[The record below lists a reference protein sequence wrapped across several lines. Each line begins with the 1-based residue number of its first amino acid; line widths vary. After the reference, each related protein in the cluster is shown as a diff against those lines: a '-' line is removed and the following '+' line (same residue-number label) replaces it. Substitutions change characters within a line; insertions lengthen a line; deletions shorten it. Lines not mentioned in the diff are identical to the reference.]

1 MTKATAFQI
10 ETVKVACAALRDP
23 SGARR
28 FLVADEAGLGKTIV
42 AQRIIEDFKNKIDGD
57 PGRGGRKFNIIYVC
71 SNLAI
76 ARQNRDRLLGFLR
89 KDEQKAATVEEDRL
103 SMTVLPQKNGR
114 GAKAAAQVSLR
125 LYSVTPGTS
134 MLNSSVR
141 RRNTGGTT
149 KERALCFVL
158 LRKALGGEVDGIRD
172 GLALRVEKSNF
183 MADVRIMERENGPF
197 SKTIVENF
205 KQALRR
211 SLGLDEK
218 QMLAP
223 AIKRFLP
230 DDAKHLVQHMRLALA
245 NVAIANIDPDLV
257 IFDEFQRFEDLI
269 RPEPDEVDQE
279 GDDDPEDED
288 AGFREEA
295 GRLLQSL
302 RGGGQHRALLLL
314 SATPWIP
321 YRSRAEENP
330 KARNANDGF
339 LEVVKFLYGSSR
351 RSEIDTIK
359 MKLLERRQL
368 LTAGCSDWP
377 EVDRN
382 HDELLSLLTPVMA
395 RTERRRELSADALK
409 KDASILKASLQL
421 EDLAQFKSFHECV
434 MKGNKQDAPNS
445 RAVKLAHDLEMLVP
459 LWNSVPVPMQSL
471 GPRYLVWDR
480 ARKLASAAGID
491 PNRVNQMAP
500 GKFPHP
506 RLRAL
511 IDHLQ
516 PERLALPWIAPSHEW
531 WPLANGWERKY
542 PNFATTPNGA
552 VPVDGKLLIFARFRA
567 VVPVVAG
574 LVSYH
579 VETAARGRA
588 RVRSREG
595 AYKREGL
602 SAFIRPEATTSFEL
616 FHPCPFLIKAD
627 PIADRLKA
635 GSVAEA
641 LSRVEHALATELTAN
656 GVQIVAG
663 GETSRP
669 AFDLIVGIEAHLGL
683 WDATKE
689 AWRDTGFA
697 KKLPD
702 RPEPIA
708 CVSGLE
714 LKELAHLALSGPGVV
729 LGRAI
734 QRHTTIALK
743 NNFDRIV
750 DASWSGLRTR
760 FDEPWIAR
768 TLKGTEESF
777 PVAIRRAV
785 IEGNLEATLDEHFW
799 FMKQTAPNSAGEI
812 IGELID
818 EFRDAISLNRSSI
831 GLHHGKERNN
841 RPSLQLRCHVATPFT
856 RPDHADKE
864 SVRPDDV
871 RKAFNSPF
879 WPHVLV
885 TTSIGQ
891 EGLDF
896 HPWCQTLL
904 HWDPPPGPVALEQR
918 EGRVDRYASLAI
930 RRAIARD
937 MGADSS
943 QPHLRASPWDTIAK
957 RAVDG
962 VTDHKGLQPWWIYR
976 NARPLH
982 MRFELDNSE
991 ICERWEQ
998 AHEERGHYRL
1008 VLGMP
1013 NQNDL
1018 LGDLRSI
1025 KELSPESLA
1034 RACLDFSPINRPN
1047 RIREAA
1053 CPRSERCD
1061 SLKADVGS

>member
-1 MTKATAFQI
+1 MTKATAFQMA
-10 ETVKVACAALRDP
+10 TVKVACAALRNP
-23 SGARR
+23 SGACR

-42 AQRIIEDFKNKIDGD
+42 AQRIIEEFKNTIDRD
-57 PGRGGRKFNIIYVC
+57 PSRAGRKFNIIYVC

-76 ARQNRDRLLGFLR
+76 ARQNRDRLLGFLSN
-89 KDEQKAATVEEDRL
+89 DEQKAATVEEDRL
-103 SMTVLPQKNGR
+103 SLTVLPQKNGR
-114 GAKAAAQVSLR
+114 GAKSATQVSLR

-134 MLNSSVR
+134 MLNSAVR

-149 KERALCFVL
+149 KERALCFL
-158 LRKALGGEVDGIRD
+158 LLKKALGGEVDGIRD
-172 GLALRVEKSNF
+172 GLALRVERSSF
-183 MADVRIMERENGPF
+183 MADVSIMDREHHK
-197 SKTIVENF
+197 SLTKAIVENF

-211 SLGLDEK
+211 SLGLEAT
-218 QMLAP
+218 QRLAP

-269 RPEPDEVDQE
+269 RPEPDEVDQDE
-279 GDDDPEDED
+279 DDVPENED

-321 YRSRAEENP
+321 YRSRGEANS

-339 LEVVKFLYGSSR
+339 LEVIKFLYGSLR
-351 RSEIDTIK
+351 RLEVDKISA
-359 MKLLERRQL
+359 LLLKRRQL
-368 LTAGCSDWP
+368 LTAGCNDWP

-395 RTERRRELSADALK
+395 RTERRRELPADALK
-409 KDASILKASLQL
+409 ADTSVLKASLHL
-421 EDLAQFKSFHECV
+421 DDLTQFKAFHECV
-434 MKGNKQDAPNS
+434 TKGNRQDKPNS
-445 RAVKLAHDLEMLVP
+445 RAVKLAHDLDMLVP

-471 GPRYLVWDR
+471 GPKYLVWNR
-480 ARKLASAAGID
+480 AKKLASAAGID
-491 PNRVNQMAP
+491 PNRVDQMAP
-500 GKFPHP
+500 GKYPHP

-511 IDHLQ
+511 VDHLK
-516 PERLALPWIAPSHEW
+516 PERLALPWIGPSHSW
-531 WPLANGWERKY
+531 WPLANGWERKSE
-542 PNFATTPNGA
+542 ANGA
-552 VPVDGKLLIFARFRA
+552 GHLNGKLLVFARFRA

-579 VETAARGRA
+579 VETAARARA
-588 RVRSREG
+588 RVRPKEG
-595 AYKREGL
+595 AYRQEGL
-602 SAFIRPEATTSFEL
+602 SALIRPEAATSFEL

-627 PIADRLKA
+627 PIADRMAA
-635 GSVAEA
+635 GTVAEA
-641 LSRVEHALATELTAN
+641 LSRVEQALATDLTAN
-656 GVQIVAG
+656 GVQILSES
-663 GETSRP
+663 ETSRR
-669 AFDLIVGIEAHLGL
+669 AFDLVVGIEAHLGL
-683 WDATKE
+683 WKASRE
-689 AWRDTGFA
+689 AWQKTGFQ
-697 KKLPD
+697 KKLPIS
-702 RPEPIA
+702 PTPIA
-708 CVSGLE
+708 SVSKHE

-734 QRHTTIALK
+734 RRHTTVAVTSNL
-743 NNFDRIV
+743 DRIV
-750 DASWSGLRTR
+750 HASWSGLRTR
-760 FDEPWIAR
+760 FDEPWISR
-768 TLKGTEESF
+768 TLRGKDESF
-777 PVAIRRAV
+777 PSAIRRAV
-785 IEGNLEATLDEHFW
+785 IDGNLEATLDEHFW
-799 FMKQTAPNSAGEI
+799 FLKQTAPNSAGGI
-812 IGELID
+812 TSELID
-818 EFRDAISLNRSSI
+818 EFGAAISLNRSSVR
-831 GLHHGKERNN
+831 LHYGAERNN

-856 RPDHADKE
+856 KPE
-864 SVRPDDV
+864 SANEESLRPDDV

-930 RRAIARD
+930 RRSIASD
-937 MGADSS
+937 LGAVAG
-943 QPHLRASPWDTIAK
+943 QPHLGASPWETIAQ
-957 RAVDG
+957 RAAAS
-962 VTDHKGLQPWWIYR
+962 VTDSKGLQPWWIYR

-982 MRFELDNSE
+982 MRFELENSE
-991 ICERWEQ
+991 IGERWEQ

-1018 LGDLRSI
+1018 LGDLKSI
-1025 KELSPESLA
+1025 KELGHLSLA
-1034 RACLDFSPINRPN
+1034 RACLDFSPINR
-1047 RIREAA
+1047 
-1053 CPRSERCD
+1053 
-1061 SLKADVGS
+1061 L